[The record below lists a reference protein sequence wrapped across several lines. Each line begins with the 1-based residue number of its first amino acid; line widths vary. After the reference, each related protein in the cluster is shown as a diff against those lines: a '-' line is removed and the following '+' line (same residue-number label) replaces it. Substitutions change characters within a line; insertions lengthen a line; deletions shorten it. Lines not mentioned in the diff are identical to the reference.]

1 MARILIIDDDPAI
14 LSLFGQFLEAAGY
27 TVALAADGREGIRLL
42 HETRPELVISDIMMP
57 EMDGLEVIREV
68 ASNGNN
74 LPVIAISGG
83 MKSASLN
90 FLPHAKKFGAHR
102 IFQKPVELTD
112 LLAAV
117 EELLATPSS

>member
-74 LPVIAISGG
+74 LPV
-83 MKSASLN
+83 N